1 MVNAIQSTPS
11 GGKVIVFLEEN
22 EFYALIKVQDTGVGI
37 ALENQQQIFARFYR
51 VDRSRKKGG
60 SGLGL
65 AIAPAIVDVNAS
77 LGSG

>member
-1 MVNAIQSTPS
+1 MQSTPS

>member
-1 MVNAIQSTPS
+1 M
-11 GGKVIVFLEEN
+11 EEN